1 MRILILLSLLVS
13 SAVAEN
19 WPQWRG
25 PLGTGISTEK
35 GLPTEWSTKQNLAW
49 QTELTGLGVSSP
61 IVWKDQVFVT
71 YQLGAGALRQG
82 RHPTF
87 VQEGDP
93 ASAGETPLGGAR
105 PKGPDEKI
113 SFVIAAFRTADGRQ
127 VWEHRIDAVGKLP
140 DVHDKRN
147 LATSSAV
154 TDGERVYA
162 WFSNGQLAAVD
173 LNGKAVWARH
183 LGQEYAPFDLDWGH
197 ASSPALYR
205 DRLILTC
212 YEGSAAF
219 LLALDKRT
227 GKELWKVERPREVK
241 SYSTPLVTETAQGPE
256 VIVNSTE
263 SIEAFDPSTGK
274 SLWRFLEPARFA
286 VPMPVYHDGIFYVSR
301 GYRSGPYWALKA
313 GERDDVPKSKL
324 LWHVE
329 TGAPYT
335 SSILH
340 HDGLLYMATEM
351 GIVTCIDARTGERV
365 WRERLGGIYSA
376 SPVLAD
382 GKIYLASE
390 NGETLVLRA
399 GRTPQV
405 LARNKLDMRVIASP
419 AIAEGRIFMRGD
431 RQLVAIRTGSAA
443 GSNTKAARQ

>member
-1 MRILILLSLLVS
+1 MRILIGLSVLLVPP
-13 SAVAEN
+13 AVICEN

-25 PLGTGISTEK
+25 PLGTGVSTEK
-35 GLPTEWSTKQNLAW
+35 GLPTEWSTKQNVAWRAELA
-49 QTELTGLGVSSP
+49 GLGVSSP
-61 IVWKDQVFVT
+61 IVWGNQVFVT
-71 YQLGAGALRQG
+71 YQLGAGTLRQG

-87 VQEGDP
+87 VQEGNP
-93 ASAGETPLGGAR
+93 ADAGETPLGGAR
-105 PKGPDEKI
+105 PQAPDDKI
-113 SFVIAAFRTADGRQ
+113 RFAVAAFRTTDGRQ
-127 VWEHRIDAVGKLP
+127 LWEHTLDAAGKLP

-147 LATSSAV
+147 LATPSPIS
-154 TDGERVYA
+154 DGERVYA
-162 WFSNGQLAAVD
+162 WFSTGQLTALD
-173 LNGKAVWARH
+173 MNGKAVWTRH
-183 LGQEYAPFDLDWGH
+183 LGQEYSPFDLDWGH

-212 YEGSAAF
+212 YQGSAAF

-227 GKELWKVERPREVK
+227 GKELWKVDRGRDVK
-241 SYSTPLVTETAQGPE
+241 SYSTPLVIETAQGPE
-256 VIVNSTE
+256 VIVNSNE

-274 SLWRFLEPARFA
+274 SLWKFLEPARFA
-286 VPMPVYHDGIFYVSR
+286 VPMPVYQEGILYVSR

-313 GERDDVPKSKL
+313 GERSDVPKSKL

-335 SSILH
+335 SSIVQ

-351 GIVTCIDARTGERV
+351 GIVSCIDGKTGERV

-376 SPVLAD
+376 SPVFAD
-382 GKIYLASE
+382 GKIYLVGE

-405 LARNKLDMRVIASP
+405 LAKNKLDMRVIASP
-419 AIAEGRIFMRGD
+419 AISDGRIFIRGD
-431 RQLVAIRTGSAA
+431 RHLVAIQTGS
-443 GSNTKAARQ
+443 R

>member
-1 MRILILLSLLVS
+1 MRILMGLSMLLVPF
-13 SAVAEN
+13 AGICEN

-25 PLGTGISTEK
+25 PLGTGVSTEK
-35 GLPTEWSTKQNLAW
+35 GLPTEWSMKQNVAWRAELA
-49 QTELTGLGVSSP
+49 GLGVSSP
-61 IVWKDQVFVT
+61 IVWEDQVFVT
-71 YQLGAGALRQG
+71 YQLGAGTLRQG

-87 VQEGDP
+87 VQEGNP
-93 ASAGETPLGGAR
+93 ADAGETPLGGGR
-105 PKGPDEKI
+105 PQAPDERI
-113 SFVIAAFRTADGRQ
+113 RFAVAAFRTTDGRKL
-127 VWEHRIDAVGKLP
+127 WEHTLEAVGKLP

-147 LATSSAV
+147 LATPSPA

-162 WFSNGQLAAVD
+162 WFSTGQLTAVGMS
-173 LNGKAVWARH
+173 GKAVWTRH
-183 LGQEYAPFDLDWGH
+183 LGQEYSPFDLDWGH

-212 YEGSAAF
+212 YQGSAAF

-227 GKELWKVERPREVK
+227 GKELWKVDRGRDVK
-241 SYSTPLVTETAQGPE
+241 SYSTPLVIETAQGPE
-256 VIVNSTE
+256 VIVNSNE

-274 SLWRFLEPARFA
+274 SLWKFLEPARFA
-286 VPMPVYHDGIFYVSR
+286 VPMPVYQNGILYVSR
-301 GYRSGPYWALKA
+301 GYRSGPYWALKT
-313 GERDDVPKSKL
+313 GERSEVPKSKL

-335 SSILH
+335 SSIVQ

-351 GIVTCIDARTGERV
+351 GIVSCIDGKTGERV

-382 GKIYLASE
+382 GKIYLVGE

-399 GRTPQV
+399 GRTPRV
-405 LARNKLDMRVIASP
+405 LAKNKLDMRVIASP
-419 AIAEGRIFMRGD
+419 AVSDGRIFIRGD
-431 RQLVAIRTGSAA
+431 RHLVSIRTGS
-443 GSNTKAARQ
+443 R